1 MNKTRNQ
8 HSPQSGE
15 AGGRLLF
22 RAFLTIIALA
32 CASIAM
38 AQSNGDKLF
47 LEGQQLQAVQTINSQ
62 QAAIKKFQAAKI
74 AYTTTE
80 KKTMCD
86 NQITICNNNISSIR
100 AAARRAADE
109 KAKAEAEAQAAATAA
124 EPEPERT
131 DVELKLS
138 ETRLDFKSTPKE
150 GYTQSVNVTCN
161 YDDWDIEESPDWLTV
176 YKADT
181 KFTVEASEN
190 TTGEDR
196 SGVITVACGSTEAT
210 VVVSQN
216 KKSLTQKLKDKGNEK
231 LKKIKGEDK

>member
-1 MNKTRNQ
+1 
-8 HSPQSGE
+8 
-15 AGGRLLF
+15 
-22 RAFLTIIALA
+22 
-32 CASIAM
+32 M

-109 KAKAEAEAQAAATAA
+109 KAKAEADAQAAATAA
-124 EPEPERT
+124 EPEPEPEPERT

-161 YDDWDIEESPDWLTV
+161 YDDWDIEEYPDWLTV

-196 SGVITVACGSTEAT
+196 SAVITVVCASVEAT
-210 VVVSQN
+210 VVVNQN